1 MGIPVL
7 IIGESGSGKTYSI
20 KPLDPEKVG
29 IFLCE
34 KNRLPF
40 KKQFH
45 PYKVKNFQRDVGD
58 GTMQTIRQSVVI
70 QAMLSRPKDPKKI
83 YVIDD
88 SQYLMA
94 NEFFDRAGE
103 TGYQKFV
110 DIGKNFRDLIHLVN
124 NDLPDDVIVYFLHHP
139 EIDQSTGRTKA
150 KTIGRM
156 LDEKL
161 TLEGCFDIVLRAQTN
176 GPEHWFSTQS
186 DGSDTAK
193 SPEEMFDAKIPNDLA
208 LVDRTIR
215 EYYGINTDSNTNNQN
230 ESEDF

>member
-7 IIGESGSGKTYSI
+7 IIGESGSGKTYAI
-20 KPLDPEKVG
+20 KNLDPEKVG

-40 KKQFH
+40 RKQFK
-45 PYKVKNFQRDVGD
+45 PYKVRNFKRIDESNRE
-58 GTMQTIRQSVVI
+58 QTIRQSVVI
-70 QAMLSRPKDPKKI
+70 QTMLLKPKAPKKI

-88 SQYLMA
+88 SQYIMA

-110 DIGKNFRDLIHLVN
+110 DIGANFRNLVHVV
-124 NDLPDDVIVYFLHHP
+124 NDQLADDVIVYFLHHP
-139 EIDQSTGRTKA
+139 ETDSNTGKQKA

-161 TLEGCFDIVLRAQTN
+161 TLEGCFDIVLHARTDGA
-176 GPEHWFSTQS
+176 EHWFSTQS
-186 DGSDTAK
+186 DGTDTAK
-193 SPEEMFDAKIPNDLA
+193 SPEEMFEPKIPNDLA

-215 EYYGINTDSNTNNQN
+215 EYYGM
-230 ESEDF
+230 EAV

>member
-20 KPLDPEKVG
+20 KNLDPEKVG

-40 KKQFH
+40 RKQF
-45 PYKVKNFQRDVGD
+45 PTYKVRNMQRKTDNNQV
-58 GTMQTIRQSVVI
+58 QIIRQSAVI
-70 QAMLSRPKDPKKI
+70 QTVMKTPKQKI

-88 SQYLMA
+88 SQYIMA
-94 NEFFDRAGE
+94 NEYFDRANE
-103 TGYQKFV
+103 KGYDKFV
-110 DIGKNFRDLIHLVN
+110 DIGANFRNLIHMVN
-124 NDLPDDVIVYFLHHP
+124 NELPDDEIVYFLHHP
-139 EIDQSTGRTKA
+139 ETDSNTGKVKA

-161 TLEGCFDIVLRAQTN
+161 TLEGCFDIVLHARTD
-176 GPEHWFSTQS
+176 GVEHWFSTQS
-186 DGSDTAK
+186 DGTDTAK
-193 SPEEMFDAKIPNDLA
+193 SPEEMFPDKIPNDLA

-215 EYYGINTDSNTNNQN
+215 EYYGM
-230 ESEDF
+230 EAV

>member
-20 KPLDPEKVG
+20 KNLDPEKVG

-40 KKQFH
+40 RKQF
-45 PYKVKNFQRDVGD
+45 PTYKVRNMQRKTDNNQV
-58 GTMQTIRQSVVI
+58 QIIRQSAVI
-70 QAMLSRPKDPKKI
+70 QTVMKTPKQKI

-88 SQYLMA
+88 SQYIMA
-94 NEFFDRAGE
+94 NEYFDRANE
-103 TGYQKFV
+103 KGYDKFV
-110 DIGKNFRDLIHLVN
+110 DIGANFRNLIHMVN
-124 NDLPDDVIVYFLHHP
+124 NELPDDVIVYFLHHP
-139 EIDQSTGRTKA
+139 ETDSNTGKVKV

-161 TLEGCFDIVLRAQTN
+161 TLEGCFDIVLHARTD
-176 GPEHWFSTQS
+176 GVEHWFSTQS
-186 DGSDTAK
+186 DGTDTAK
-193 SPEEMFDAKIPNDLA
+193 SPEEMFPDKIPNDLA

-215 EYYGINTDSNTNNQN
+215 EYYGM
-230 ESEDF
+230 EAV